1 MSKNSIRSFPQ
12 QSRSQQRV
20 DLILDTAAVLFTE
33 VGYENATTNA
43 IAERAGISIG
53 SLYRYFPDKDAILR
67 ALTERYRTEMLTLYD
82 QVFTADV
89 IYLPLP
95 VLLDRLIDPF
105 LEKHLLCPVYTY
117 ILLGADVSPE
127 IAAAVYE
134 LEQESIRRIAELF
147 LRIVPSLGEQ
157 RVRLSATLVKAIIK
171 SLVSLLA
178 TSADPEY
185 RQQLILEF
193 KRVLLAYVESTIRQT

>member
-1 MSKNSIRSFPQ
+1 M
-12 QSRSQQRV
+12 
-20 DLILDTAAVLFTE
+20 DLILDTAATLFTE

-67 ALTERYRTEMLTLYD
+67 TLADRYRTEMLALFD

-95 VLLDRLIDPF
+95 VLLDRLIDPI
-105 LEKHLLCPVYTY
+105 LEKHLTRPVYAQ

-127 IAAAVYE
+127 IAAAAYE
-134 LEQESIRRIAELF
+134 LEQESSCRIAELF
-147 LRIVPSLGEQ
+147 LRLVPDLEEK
-157 RVRLSATLVKAIIK
+157 RAWLSANVVKAITK
-171 SLVSLLA
+171 SLVSLA
-178 TSADPEY
+178 GTTSDTEY
-185 RQQLILEF
+185 RRQLIAEF
-193 KRVLLAYVESTIRQT
+193 KHVLLAYVESTIRQM